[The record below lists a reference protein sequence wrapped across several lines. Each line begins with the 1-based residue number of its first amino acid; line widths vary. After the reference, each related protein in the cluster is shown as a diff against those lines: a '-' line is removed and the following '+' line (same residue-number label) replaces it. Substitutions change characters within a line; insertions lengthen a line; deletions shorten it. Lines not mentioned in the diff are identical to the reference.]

1 MVSFLCW
8 LSPLKTN
15 FGSRPYEYVKVF
27 RILASSLEGNYI
39 VVYIFSMLSSYDFFV
54 QQSGTIL
61 ESLVEGMNLA
71 SSLGGEYV
79 F

>member
-1 MVSFLCW
+1 M
-8 LSPLKTN
+8 
-15 FGSRPYEYVKVF
+15 KVF